1 MAQGVIHV
9 TPVARPLLDTEASPS
24 TGESHMRAR
33 AICVMAMLFVSIGAR
48 PVLADGPIVF
58 QRDGTF
64 FYSVHA
70 ELLAQPHGSAESSDS
85 TEAPKLFAIAGG
97 ASLAGLA
104 AYFIATNGGNSG
116 VPGLP
121 GLPRNE
127 PGGVLIPPQEQFTP
141 ALPNQPYNPGGGTGG
156 TTGTFTGPVT
166 TAPEPVTM
174 TLLATGLA
182 GLGGAQLRRR
192 RRG

>member
-1 MAQGVIHV
+1 MIYV
-9 TPVARPLLDTEASPS
+9 TPVARRLLDTDVSPS
-24 TGESHMRAR
+24 TGESQMRAR
-33 AICVMAMLFVSIGAR
+33 TILALAVLSLAIGAR
-48 PVLADGPIVF
+48 PAMADGPMVF

-64 FYSVHA
+64 FYSIHA
-70 ELLAQPHGSAESSDS
+70 ELLTEQGRSAESSDS
-85 TEAPKLFAIAGG
+85 TEAPKLVLYAGG

-116 VPGLP
+116 NPGLP

-141 ALPNQPYNPGGGTGG
+141 ALPNQPYSPGGGSTGG

>member
-1 MAQGVIHV
+1 MIHV
-9 TPVARPLLDTEASPS
+9 THLARRLLDTDASPS
-24 TGESHMRAR
+24 TGESQMRAR
-33 AICVMAMLFVSIGAR
+33 TILALAVLSLTIGAR
-48 PVLADGPIVF
+48 PAMADGPIVF

-64 FYSVHA
+64 FYSIHA
-70 ELLAQPHGSAESSDS
+70 ELLAGQGRSAESSDS
-85 TEAPKLFAIAGG
+85 TEAPKLVLYAGG

-116 VPGLP
+116 NPGLP

-141 ALPNQPYNPGGGTGG
+141 ALPNQPYTPGGGSTGG
-156 TTGTFTGPVT
+156 TTFTGPVT

>member
-1 MAQGVIHV
+1 M
-9 TPVARPLLDTEASPS
+9 RPRTIFVLA
-24 TGESHMRAR
+24 
-33 AICVMAMLFVSIGAR
+33 VLFLSIGAR
-48 PVLADGPIVF
+48 PAVADGPIVF

-64 FYSVHA
+64 FYSLHA
-70 ELLAQPHGSAESSDS
+70 ELTAQAGGSAESSDS
-85 TEAPKLFAIAGG
+85 TDAPKLVAIAGG

-104 AYFIATNGGNSG
+104 AYFIASNGGNSG
-116 VPGLP
+116 RPGMPGLP
-121 GLPRNE
+121 HNE
-127 PGGVLIPPQEQFTP
+127 PGGVVIPPQEQFTP
-141 ALPNQPYNPGGGTGG
+141 ALPNQPYSPGGGTTGG